1 MVPSVHV
8 TAAFAST
15 ANVDVAPADVLVDAA
30 SVEGD
35 SMRPAE
41 SLHAAASSVTAASS
55 PLVSPDV
62 VSANVRRVLRV
73 RVRMRI
79 PPLALLPRRTD
90 ISRVKRACTSKR
102 LIGIESTQ
110 VPRVVKHLVA
120 YGGTIQPNG

>member
-15 ANVDVAPADVLVDAA
+15 ANVDVAPADVLADAA
-30 SVEGD
+30 S
-35 SMRPAE
+35 
-41 SLHAAASSVTAASS
+41 SSVTAASS

-62 VSANVRRVLRV
+62 VSANVHRVLRV

-120 YGGTIQPNG
+120 YGGTIQPN